1 MYALLGIEYVLPNEN
16 KMKRPEHMLG
26 NCGVVNVAVCFITI
40 LYTMVG
46 ALGYAQYGEATK
58 GSVTLNLPTNDA

>member
-26 NCGVVNVAVCFITI
+26 YCGVVSVAVCFITL

-46 ALGYAQYGEATK
+46 ALGYAQYGEETK
-58 GSVTLNLPTNDA
+58 GSVTLNLPTNNA